1 MRVGGNRQQV
11 GAERL
16 KRKKRAGGGAEAV
29 YSVVEKAEGDHQ
41 TASEA
46 FLCHQHAATLH
57 TNPTKELVRVLAG

>member
-1 MRVGGNRQQV
+1 M
-11 GAERL
+11 